1 MAEYWR
7 RQVDGKEQ
15 VRTGLGWRAVVPGSN
30 EPVKDQLP
38 IVDLSDMCHQDI
50 DKRRAVAKKICD
62 ACIEFG
68 FFYASKYGIPDQ
80 DIFQIFSEAKRFFT
94 ELSVKEKMEL
104 DTAKHDHY
112 WGYYPRNTDA
122 NHPAGRNLNEG
133 MNFGYEPSVDP
144 EAREGAQGHN
154 WWPQESRLP
163 GFEANTKQHMTQMLR
178 LSRSLLR
185 LFALGLGL
193 DEHYFD
199 GLVTEPYSILKM
211 CYYPGDGSNSKE
223 PSSLRPHTDPELL
236 TILLQD
242 QIPSLEV
249 LSSSG
254 SWISAKPIPG
264 TFVVNVGDSMSILTN
279 GKFVSTMHRVINT
292 SGVDRYSVPFFLGAN
307 KEAELKAL
315 PIFVSPENPARFKAI
330 SSEGYIRRSLQLAY
344 SKPDVVREIGTIEIK
359 G

>member
-122 NHPAGRNLNEG
+122 NHPAGRSEVALANRKFSSPLTWQIR
-133 MNFGYEPSVDP
+133 SQRR
-144 EAREGAQGHN
+144 RELWIRAISGPRSKGRCSG
-154 WWPQESRLP
+154 PQLVASGKPATRIRSKYQATYDADATFESIAASALC
-163 GFEANTKQHMTQMLR
+163 
-178 LSRSLLR
+178 SRSGFGR
-185 LFALGLGL
+185 TLF
-193 DEHYFD
+193 
-199 GLVTEPYSILKM
+199 
-211 CYYPGDGSNSKE
+211 
-223 PSSLRPHTDPELL
+223 
-236 TILLQD
+236 
-242 QIPSLEV
+242 
-249 LSSSG
+249 
-254 SWISAKPIPG
+254 
-264 TFVVNVGDSMSILTN
+264 
-279 GKFVSTMHRVINT
+279 
-292 SGVDRYSVPFFLGAN
+292 
-307 KEAELKAL
+307 
-315 PIFVSPENPARFKAI
+315 
-330 SSEGYIRRSLQLAY
+330 
-344 SKPDVVREIGTIEIK
+344 
-359 G
+359 